1 MLAGDRDGAAT
12 ESGSPPGI
20 VLAVAV
26 VVALSLAAAPPAT
39 FALSR
44 DTDWSAANPLQS
56 GSFDGKLTEL
66 GPATEN
72 STTDESAAD
81 RLRDTWEDYSHT
93 NGSTGPV
100 NNTVDVENPNASFA
114 VRAVNVTASYAEND
128 SARLD
133 NDNAQT
139 TAKTLNVSTFRYD
152 GTSYKADITD
162 ANGNGRA
169 DLDDLARTTT
179 TLDGI
184 AANESAALTLAIAGD
199 SRQSDNI
206 GGGDGID
213 FTMSVTA
220 TVRPSWND
228 TDRSVNN
235 TIQYESS

>member
-1 MLAGDRDGAAT
+1 MLAGDRDDAAT
-12 ESGSPPGI
+12 EGGPPPGT

-39 FALSR
+39 FTLSR
-44 DTDWSAANPLQS
+44 DTDWSAPNSIQA

-72 STTDESAAD
+72 GTTDESAAD

-93 NGSTGPV
+93 NGTTDPV
-100 NNTVDVENPNASFA
+100 NNTVDVENPNTSFA

-128 SARLD
+128 SALLN

-139 TAKTLNVSTFRYD
+139 TAKTLNVSTFRFN

-162 ANGNGRA
+162 ANGNGRV
-169 DLDDLARTTT
+169 DIDDLARTTT

-184 AANESAALTLAIAGD
+184 AANESAALTLAIAGN
-199 SRQSDNI
+199 SQQSNNI
-206 GGGDGID
+206 GGDDGID
-213 FTMSVTA
+213 FTISVTTA
-220 TVRPSWND
+220 VGPSWND
-228 TDRSVNN
+228 TDRSMNN